1 MPKLQ
6 GPGRWIGEGLLER
19 LTLSQSVCVCVRAR
33 ARVTP
38 ERLLTHCPLT
48 LLVSWLDDVPEGT
61 LGFLFLFNICSPGI
75 ELKHRDED
83 GTVVESIHLHAVWYA
98 NTHHRGRRRCLS
110 PGPVNLRRDEQ
121 LTALRQQECPI
132 FS

>member
-1 MPKLQ
+1 M
-6 GPGRWIGEGLLER
+6 
-19 LTLSQSVCVCVRAR
+19 CVCARAR

-83 GTVVESIHLHAVWYA
+83 GTVVESIYLHAVWYA

-110 PGPVNLRRDEQ
+110 PGPVDLRRDE
-121 LTALRQQECPI
+121 
-132 FS
+132 

>member
-1 MPKLQ
+1 MSDSL
-6 GPGRWIGEGLLER
+6 RSYGLYAR
-19 LTLSQSVCVCVRAR
+19 ARAR

-83 GTVVESIHLHAVWYA
+83 GTVVESIYLHAVWYA
-98 NTHHRGRRRCLS
+98 NTHHRGRRINGGKKRETRVHGC
-110 PGPVNLRRDEQ
+110 
-121 LTALRQQECPI
+121 
-132 FS
+132 